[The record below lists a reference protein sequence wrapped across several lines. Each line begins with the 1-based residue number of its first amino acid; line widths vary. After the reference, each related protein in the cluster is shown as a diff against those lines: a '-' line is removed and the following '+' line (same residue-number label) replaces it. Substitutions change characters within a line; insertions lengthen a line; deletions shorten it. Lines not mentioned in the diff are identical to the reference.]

1 MPLVTSSGLSSR
13 VDSVSL
19 HLTANPKVP
28 MKPHPRSRTAVGLTL
43 LLALSACG
51 GGGGPDSPSEP
62 ATFPTS
68 GPYGW
73 VLKAAGPTDALKFGL
88 SLVHRSTPSTE
99 FVIEAA
105 SAVVTDARLVS
116 SGTIVASDLKAIS
129 IQPHTLVYIVGGD
142 VRSIAMQAD
151 GTAPLTHRR
160 RAQSTSACRFLIDAI
175 DHAAALESRFIVSTA
190 GDDGRCG
197 TTDDRRAEVRIS
209 SSDGNP
215 TLNPVNDVPLDVVRD
230 PTTLAP
236 RGWIYPRTVAL
247 WADPAGTLQT
257 RPSPAAAVARVVAS
271 TFNAALVEDGSRL
284 SVIGFPGGSS
294 FIETSLDGAI
304 TAGSNW
310 KSIGFDANNFYL
322 FKDDPGNGFSSPWAV
337 VKVTRV
343 NPTATV
349 LASGTGLLTLG
360 SMGRNVLYLTVF
372 TSTDNRLVRIDKFTG
387 AQSEEK
393 TVITTSTT
401 VQTGANGVHQLWK
414 VTGIGGPAPT
424 YRIDIADE
432 NGAILTSFAGGFPLA
447 VADAASVNFNASES
461 RSRFIFASD
470 YGPRAYGDASLMAY
484 DTDSRSST
492 LLGRLPG
499 TAEYGSDF
507 VYASAIGG
515 PMNSGVGYAAR
526 SRNGSVVESGSKVFS
541 FELGIQNSLSY
552 TTIAN

>member
-1 MPLVTSSGLSSR
+1 M
-13 VDSVSL
+13 
-19 HLTANPKVP
+19 
-28 MKPHPRSRTAVGLTL
+28 
-43 LLALSACG
+43 
-51 GGGGPDSPSEP
+51 
-62 ATFPTS
+62 
-68 GPYGW
+68 
-73 VLKAAGPTDALKFGL
+73 
-88 SLVHRSTPSTE
+88 
-99 FVIEAA
+99 
-105 SAVVTDARLVS
+105 
-116 SGTIVASDLKAIS
+116 
-129 IQPHTLVYIVGGD
+129 
-142 VRSIAMQAD
+142 
-151 GTAPLTHRR
+151 
-160 RAQSTSACRFLIDAI
+160 
-175 DHAAALESRFIVSTA
+175 
-190 GDDGRCG
+190 
-197 TTDDRRAEVRIS
+197 
-209 SSDGNP
+209 
-215 TLNPVNDVPLDVVRD
+215 
-230 PTTLAP
+230 
-236 RGWIYPRTVAL
+236 
-247 WADPAGTLQT
+247 
-257 RPSPAAAVARVVAS
+257 
-271 TFNAALVEDGSRL
+271 
-284 SVIGFPGGSS
+284 
-294 FIETSLDGAI
+294 
-304 TAGSNW
+304 
-310 KSIGFDANNFYL
+310 
-322 FKDDPGNGFSSPWAV
+322 
-337 VKVTRV
+337 KVTRV

-372 TSTDNRLVRIDKFTG
+372 TATDNRLVRIDKFTG

-541 FELGIQNSLSY
+541 FELGVLNSLRY